1 MNVYH
6 LKKSIHIKLNV
17 SNRFQRTIALT
28 IKK

>member
-6 LKKSIHIKLNV
+6 PKKSIYIKLNL
-17 SNRFQRTIALT
+17 SNRFQRTITLT